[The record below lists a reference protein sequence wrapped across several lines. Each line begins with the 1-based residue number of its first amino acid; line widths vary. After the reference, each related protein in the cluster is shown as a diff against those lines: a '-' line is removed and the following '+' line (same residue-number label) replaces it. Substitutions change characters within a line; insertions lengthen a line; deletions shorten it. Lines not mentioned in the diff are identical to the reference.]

1 MARRGAELHGQVIYE
16 IHIGT
21 FTRAGTWEAATA
33 EIAALADTGIT
44 ALEVMPVADFAG
56 RFGWG
61 YDGVDLYAPTRL
73 YGNPDDFRR
82 FVDSAHRCGLAV
94 ILDVVYN
101 HIGPDG
107 SYLKEFSDHYFTDRH
122 ENEWGEAINFDG
134 ERSKSVR
141 EFFIANAGYWVD
153 EFHIDGL
160 RLDATQQIFD
170 ASPVHVLQEI
180 NATVRRIG
188 GKRATL
194 VIAENEPQH
203 VKLIRP
209 VEHGGYGMDALWND
223 DFHHTALVSVTGRS
237 EAYYSDHWGM
247 PQEII
252 SAIKWGFLFQGQ
264 RYSWQKKSRGTP
276 AFGIPHERFVHYIEN
291 HDQIANSGSG
301 ARIHQ
306 LTSPGRYRAITAV
319 LLLAPAT
326 PMLFQG
332 QEFAASSP
340 FLFFADHKPELAAL
354 VRQGRR
360 EFISQFPSLA
370 DAEIQRLLAD
380 PCDPA
385 TFDRCKLDF
394 AERKSHGAASR
405 LHRDLLRLRRED
417 PVFRVPRDVVDGA
430 VLGSEALVLR
440 FFSDT
445 SGDRLL
451 VVNLGRDLRLAAVPE
466 PLLAPPEGHFW
477 QSLWHSEDPCYGGG
491 GVYPLETDEGWR
503 IPAQAA
509 IAIAAVPQRG
519 D

>member
-1 MARRGAELHGQVIYE
+1 
-16 IHIGT
+16 
-21 FTRAGTWEAATA
+21 
-33 EIAALADTGIT
+33 
-44 ALEVMPVADFAG
+44 
-56 RFGWG
+56 
-61 YDGVDLYAPTRL
+61 
-73 YGNPDDFRR
+73 
-82 FVDSAHRCGLAV
+82 
-94 ILDVVYN
+94 
-101 HIGPDG
+101 
-107 SYLKEFSDHYFTDRH
+107 
-122 ENEWGEAINFDG
+122 
-134 ERSKSVR
+134 
-141 EFFIANAGYWVD
+141 
-153 EFHIDGL
+153 
-160 RLDATQQIFD
+160 
-170 ASPVHVLQEI
+170 
-180 NATVRRIG
+180 
-188 GKRATL
+188 

-209 VEHGGYGMDALWND
+209 VEQGGYGMDALWND

-237 EAYYSDHWGM
+237 EAYYSDHWGR

-370 DAEIQRLLAD
+370 GAEIQRLLAD

-385 TFDRCKLDF
+385 TFEHCKLDF
-394 AERKSHGAASR
+394 AERKSHGAALR

-417 PVFRVPRDVVDGA
+417 PVFRVPRGAAVDGA

-440 FFSDT
+440 FFSAT

-451 VVNLGRDLRLAAVPE
+451 VVNLGRDLRLEAVPE

-491 GVYPLETDEGWR
+491 GVYPLETDAGWR

-509 IAIAAVPQRG
+509 IAIAALRTGAIESGRG
-519 D
+519 ADARQLRSR